1 MTAYSFWCMNQLMNV
16 HGMVNFG
23 FKGPQY
29 TCSNKGQDAALIQ
42 ERLDR
47 RLANCKCR
55 LMFLVLVVSHL
66 VRSAS
71 DYLLVYLDTLGDRFL
86 RVGTKTKGIG
96 IRFRFQYSPE
106 SNIGSGS
113 ISKNTRMEADSPEL
127 EIKNFDFNMWAFW
140 VFCFSFFRHFGPE
153 FEIDFSIHT

>member
-1 MTAYSFWCMNQLMNV
+1 MSFGYFNAVASQLDKNRGNPMTAYSFRCMNQLMNM

-29 TCSNKGQDAALIQ
+29 TCSNKGQDAALIR

-55 LMFLVLVVSHL
+55 LMFPLVVVSHL

-86 RVGTKTKGIG
+86 RVGTKTNGIG
-96 IRFRFQYSPE
+96 IRFRF
-106 SNIGSGS
+106 
-113 ISKNTRMEADSPEL
+113 
-127 EIKNFDFNMWAFW
+127 
-140 VFCFSFFRHFGPE
+140 
-153 FEIDFSIHT
+153 